1 MSSLTRPEQNV
12 RINIAD
18 FLIGLMEHRWNKG
31 KGESKLPN
39 GEKIIFLT
47 VGGRTS
53 AVVPSVQK
61 KTGNMSNAAEE
72 AEAEAGIGGGE
83 GEDEKPK
90 SIGKKFFEKFTSKL
104 SQGLAKAPPA
114 KRPREVKE
122 ESDDDD
128 EDDDDLEVE
137 EKKPVKK
144 TKRMSKPSA
153 PVKVEDATGDGRR
166 RSTRSSKR

>member
-1 MSSLTRPEQNV
+1 MAN
-12 RINIAD
+12 
-18 FLIGLMEHRWNKG
+18 FLIGLMEHRWKKG

-72 AEAEAGIGGGE
+72 AETEAGIGGE

-128 EDDDDLEVE
+128 EDDDLEVE